1 MCPTQ
6 YFINECVN
14 HRKPWM
20 ILGRL
25 KRKTGDKFTKSI
37 LFIWEKCE
45 ATWEPYYCAGIHW
58 ERGWGQEVVCDQHVK
73 AISGQN
79 VASVLILQRIYAR
92 VYIYIYVCMFI

>member
-1 MCPTQ
+1 
-6 YFINECVN
+6 
-14 HRKPWM
+14 M

-79 VASVLILQRIYAR
+79 VASVLILQCIYAR
-92 VYIYIYVCMFI
+92 VYIHIYVCMCI